1 MNNVA
6 TIKTDIKEIQQV
18 LHCVGID
25 ATHPAHD
32 RRHPLY
38 EPSISAINR
47 LQGKLTNLQSR
58 LALESVFK

>member
-1 MNNVA
+1 MNKIA
-6 TIKTDIKEIQQV
+6 TIKSTIREIEQT
-18 LHCVGID
+18 LHCVSID
-25 ATHPAHD
+25 AQHPAHD

-38 EPSISAINR
+38 ESSVSAINR